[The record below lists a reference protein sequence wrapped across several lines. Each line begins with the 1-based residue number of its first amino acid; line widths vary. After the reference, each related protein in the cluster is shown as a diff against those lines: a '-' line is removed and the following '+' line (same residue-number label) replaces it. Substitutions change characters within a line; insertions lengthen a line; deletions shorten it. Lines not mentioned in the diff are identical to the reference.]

1 MDLLTYILSKNGGSG
16 GANGV
21 SPTVSV
27 EDIDGGHRITI
38 VDAEG
43 TNTFDVLDGAKGE
56 TGAKGDKGDKGD
68 KGAPGSTGATGA
80 DGYSPSVNVTK
91 ADGVST
97 ITITDKN
104 GTTTVEIQDG
114 ANGKDGSNGKDGT
127 TPVKGSD
134 YFTDAEIEEVAN
146 QAANIVTGK
155 GLIVNSSTPDS
166 TKQFQITVD
175 DAGAITATLVE

>member
-1 MDLLTYILSKNGGSG
+1 MDLLSYILAKNGGSG

-21 SPTVSV
+21 SPTVSI

-43 TNTFDVLDGAKGE
+43 THAFDVLDGAKGE
-56 TGAKGDKGDKGD
+56 TGAKGDKGDKG
-68 KGAPGSTGATGA
+68 ATGATGAAGA
-80 DGYSPSVNVTK
+80 DGYSPSASVTK

-104 GTTTVEIQDG
+104 GTTTVEVKDG
-114 ANGKDGSNGKDGT
+114 ADGKAGSNGKDGT
-127 TPVKGSD
+127 TPVKGTD

-146 QAANIVTGK
+146 QAADIVSGK

-175 DAGAITATLVE
+175 DEGTITATLVE